1 MRVFGRRPSVVTLKD
16 DDNSTSRTR
25 LGGSSP
31 DDHLQPSVVTIT
43 RSYRRFLPVISGPF
57 AAFSE
62 LQRRHPSLL
71 PCVMCMAVACGGLAL
86 AMVLMRQQVKL
97 DATLLSSAN
106 VCGTKD
112 CREQAAR
119 IAMNI
124 DAKRDPCQDLYAYT
138 CGGAKASDSKGSL
151 MSSYVESVKG
161 FIQRGLVPE
170 ERNSSGAAY
179 KAYSA
184 FNACLS
190 RSAGVVDAAKPFA
203 EFMSAR
209 KIPWPSSAPLDADPL
224 DVLVDLA
231 VNWRVPLLFDVRL
244 LYTERENPL
253 VVTIEHVGDVAL
265 LRMEQLSASDLSVGE
280 YDNLLRSVAG
290 YLRQGALLSDEDCRQ
305 LRQDEG
311 AVRNNVTLIARSEEQ
326 EEVDVFVA
334 SVNDSVLEMGPTW
347 LTLLRRHL
355 GRDVELSPSTKLL
368 AHSGRHFH
376 AVLTL
381 LASVPR
387 ERLLNVIGWTF
398 AYSYLWLVNPD
409 SDHFQPGK
417 ESDVF
422 DVQVACFLAVQ
433 ESYGTLLVAPQFLA
447 YFHQQANR
455 QRLFDLWNETTQAF
469 VRAVLASRSLANAT
483 KHWAVEK
490 ILQRT
495 RRQLWPPEPFFHA
508 ELLDELYEGF
518 PAAMT
523 TSSGLFKSLFE
534 SRRAARR
541 ILRNSYYG
549 RLLTGSVRWP
559 EKEVRY
565 WYGGD
570 LLRVGLSALF
580 PPSYYRDDA
589 GVSAYSG
596 LGFQIARAL
605 VRTVD
610 ERGRTDGTA
619 KDEWKQVAKCRLDS
633 ANTSLERDAVAR
645 LFALDVALAALR
657 SNAQNR
663 LDGLEGLEKL
673 TGLQTFYVNFCGKFC
688 GHRRGSELCNVA
700 MNASEFGD
708 AFECPAAPSAR
719 KDRRC
724 LVV

>member
-1 MRVFGRRPSVVTLKD
+1 MRVFGRRPSMVALKD

-25 LGGSSP
+25 LDDSSS
-31 DDHLQPSVVTIT
+31 DAQLPSVVTIT

-57 AAFSE
+57 TAASE
-62 LQRRHPSLL
+62 LQRRHPGLL
-71 PCVMCMAVACGGLAL
+71 PCVMCMTVACVGLAL
-86 AMVLMRQQVKL
+86 AMVLMRQQVQL
-97 DATLLSSAN
+97 DATLLSSAK

-112 CREQAAR
+112 CREQASR

-124 DAKRDPCQDLYAYT
+124 DAKRDPCEDLYAYT
-138 CGGAKASDSKGSL
+138 CGGAKASDSKRSL

-170 ERNSSGAAY
+170 ERNSSGAAHM
-179 KAYSA
+179 AYSA

-190 RSAGVVDAAKPFA
+190 RSAGGLDTVKSFA

-209 KIPWPSSAPLDADPL
+209 KIPWPSSAPQDADPL

-253 VVTIEHVGDVAL
+253 VVVFEEIGDVTL
-265 LRMEQLSASDLSVGE
+265 LRMEQLSDSNLSVGE

-290 YLRQGALLSDEDCRQ
+290 YLREGAVLSDEACRQ

-311 AVRNNVTLIARSEEQ
+311 SVRNNVTPIAWSEE

-334 SVNDSVLEMGPTW
+334 YLNDSVLEMGPTW
-347 LTLLRRHL
+347 LTLLQRHL
-355 GRDVELSPSTKLL
+355 GRDVDLSPSTNLL

-381 LASVPR
+381 LDSGPR
-387 ERLLNVIGWTF
+387 DRLLNVIGWTF

-409 SDHFQPGK
+409 LNHFQPGK

-422 DVQVACFLAVQ
+422 DVQAACFLAIQ

-455 QRLFDLWNETTQAF
+455 QRLFDLLNETTQALA
-469 VRAVLASRSLANAT
+469 RAVLASRSLANAT
-483 KHWAVEK
+483 KNWAVEK

-518 PAAMT
+518 PAALT
-523 TSSGLFKSLFE
+523 TSPGLFKSLFE
-534 SRRAARR
+534 ARRAARR
-541 ILRNSYYG
+541 ILKNSYYS
-549 RLLTGSVRWP
+549 RLLTGSVQWP
-559 EKEVRY
+559 AKEVRY
-565 WYGGD
+565 WYSGD
-570 LLRVGLSALF
+570 LLQVSLSALF

-610 ERGRTDGTA
+610 EHGRTTDDTA
-619 KDEWKQVAKCRLDS
+619 KHEWKQVAKCRLDS
-633 ANTSLERDAVAR
+633 TNTSRERDAVVR
-645 LFALDVALAALR
+645 LFALNVALEALR
-657 SNAQNR
+657 SNTKNQ
-663 LDGLEGLEKL
+663 LEGLEGLEQL
-673 TGLQTFYVNFCGKFC
+673 TGLQTFYVSFCSKFC
-688 GHRRGSELCNVA
+688 GHRRGSELCSVA

-708 AFECPAAPSAR
+708 AFECPVVPSAS

>member
-124 DAKRDPCQDLYAYT
+124 DAKRDPCEDLYAYT
-138 CGGAKASDSKGSL
+138 CGGAKASDLKRSL

-184 FNACLS
+184 FNACL
-190 RSAGVVDAAKPFA
+190 
-203 EFMSAR
+203 
-209 KIPWPSSAPLDADPL
+209 SSAPLDADPL

-253 VVTIEHVGDVAL
+253 VVTIEQIGDVTL
-265 LRMEQLSASDLSVGE
+265 LRMEQLSASDQSVGE

-334 SVNDSVLEMGPTW
+334 SLNDSVLEMGPTW

-387 ERLLNVIGWTF
+387 DRLLNVIGWTF

-422 DVQVACFLAVQ
+422 DVQAACFLAVQ

-455 QRLFDLWNETTQAF
+455 QRLSDLWNETTQAL

-559 EKEVRY
+559 AKEVRY

-619 KDEWKQVAKCRLDS
+619 ADEWKQVAKCRLDS
-633 ANTSLERDAVAR
+633 ANTSRERDAVAR

-673 TGLQTFYVNFCGKFC
+673 TGLQTFYVNFCGKYC

-708 AFECPAAPSAR
+708 AFECPAAPSAS